1 MKKIL
6 VGLMIM
12 GTILFTGCGAEEEK
26 VMKCSRTIN
35 QSSIKM
41 NLAYNVTYKGDYI
54 TKVESTEEII
64 TDSTE
69 TLELY
74 KTQIEST
81 TASFKDIEYYD
92 HEVTIEGDTLTSTIT
107 IDYEKIDT
115 DKLIEIDSSMK
126 QLIKDGKVSV
136 DDIESVYNQLGI
148 TCEK

>member
-1 MKKIL
+1 MKEVL
-6 VGLMIM
+6 VGLMVM

-41 NLAYNVTYKGDYI
+41 NLSYNVTYKGDYV
-54 TKVESTEEII
+54 TKVESTEEV
-64 TDSTE
+64 TTNDEE
-69 TLELY
+69 TLEMY
-74 KTQIEST
+74 KTQIESAT
-81 TASFKDIEYYD
+81 SSFKDIEYYD
-92 HEVTIEGDTLTSTIT
+92 HEVAIKGDTLTSKIT

-115 DKLIEIDSSMK
+115 DELIEIDSSMK

-136 DDIESVYNQLGI
+136 EDIESLYNQLGI

>member
-6 VGLMIM
+6 VVIMVM
-12 GTILFTGCGAEEEK
+12 GTVLFTGCGKEEEK
-26 VMKCSRTIN
+26 IMKCSRTIN

-41 NLAYNVTYKGDYI
+41 NLSYDVTYKGDYV
-54 TKVESTEEII
+54 TKVESTEEIT
-64 TDSTE
+64 TDDES

-74 KTQIEST
+74 KSQIENTVSM
-81 TASFKDIEYYD
+81 FKDIKYYD
-92 HEVTIEGDTLTSTIT
+92 HEIDIDGNTLTSTIK

-115 DKLIEIDSSMK
+115 DALIELDSSMK

-136 DDIESVYNQLGI
+136 EDIESLYNQLGI